1 MKLILPVILLHIS
14 ITLFAQNSKGVEI
27 VYGHKDGLALTMIM
41 LKPTSH
47 DNGKA
52 IINVISGNWY
62 SSYGQ
67 ALRME
72 PQMSTF
78 LDAGYTIFNVIHGS
92 QPKYNITEA
101 VNDIKRSVRYIRYN
115 AGSLKIDSAH
125 IGITGRSSGG
135 HLALMV
141 ATTGTDGDNSS
152 IDPVNKV
159 SDRIQA
165 VAVFYPPTDLLNFG
179 GPGFAPVNAEAL
191 LKQFGVTAAFDFK
204 KWDNRKQTYEYASPE
219 ERMKIAKEMSPL
231 YNVTPD
237 DAPALL
243 IHGDSDK
250 VVPIQQSEIMLSAY
264 QNVKVP
270 TSLVIKKGGGH
281 GWRDAEP
288 ETKQFIQWFDKY
300 LK

>member
-1 MKLILPVILLHIS
+1 MKIILPVILLHIS
-14 ITLFAQNSKGVEI
+14 FTLFAQNSKGVEI

-41 LKPTSH
+41 LKPTAN
-47 DNGKA
+47 DKGKA

-62 SSYGQ
+62 SGYGQ
-67 ALRME
+67 AIRME

-78 LDAGYTIFNVIHGS
+78 LDAGYTVFNVMHGS
-92 QPKYNITEA
+92 QPRYNITEA
-101 VNDIKRSVRYIRYN
+101 VNDIKRSVRYIRSN
-115 AGSLKIDSAH
+115 AAVLKIDSVH

-141 ATTGTDGDNSS
+141 ATTGTDGDINA
-152 IDPVNKV
+152 IDPINKV

-179 GPGFAPVNAEAL
+179 GPGVTAVNADAL

-204 KWDNRKQTYEYASPE
+204 KWDPRKQVYEYASTE
-219 ERMKIAKEMSPL
+219 ERMKIAREMSPVFQ
-231 YNVTPD
+231 VTAD

-243 IHGDSDK
+243 IHGDADK
-250 VVPIQQSEIMLSAY
+250 VVPIQQSEIMLAAY

-281 GWRDAEP
+281 GWINAEA
-288 ETKQFIQWFDKY
+288 ETKQFVQWFDKY
-300 LK
+300 LN